1 MNQSTKKTTIIYA
14 EDSKSISTIV
24 KHRLISEGY
33 NVIHFA
39 TGEKIV
45 EEVLKILPDIILLD
59 NDMPVKDGLSILK
72 ELKAIPEVKDI
83 PVIFLTTINERKTVL
98 KCLELGASDYIVKDA
113 MAINEIL
120 ARISIRLKN

>member
-1 MNQSTKKTTIIYA
+1 
-14 EDSKSISTIV
+14 
-24 KHRLISEGY
+24 
-33 NVIHFA
+33 
-39 TGEKIV
+39 
-45 EEVLKILPDIILLD
+45 
-59 NDMPVKDGLSILK
+59 MPVKNGLTILK

-83 PVIFLTTINERKTVL
+83 PVIFLTTINERNTVL

>member
-1 MNQSTKKTTIIYA
+1 MIQAPKKSTIIYA

-33 NVIHFA
+33 NVVHFD

-45 EEVLKILPDIILLD
+45 EEALKILPDIILLD

>member
-1 MNQSTKKTTIIYA
+1 MNQSAQKPTIIYA

-33 NVIHFA
+33 NVVHFA
-39 TGEKIV
+39 TGEKVV
-45 EEVLKILPDIILLD
+45 EEALKIIPDIILLD

-83 PVIFLTTINERKTVL
+83 PVIFLTTINEKKTVI

-120 ARISIRLKN
+120 SRISFRLKS

>member
-1 MNQSTKKTTIIYA
+1 MIQSPKKSTIIYA

-33 NVIHFA
+33 NVIHYA

-45 EEVLKILPDIILLD
+45 EEVIKILPDIILLD

-120 ARISIRLKN
+120 SRISIRLKN

>member
-1 MNQSTKKTTIIYA
+1 MNQSPKKSTIIYA

-45 EEVLKILPDIILLD
+45 EEAIKILPDIILLD

-98 KCLELGASDYIVKDA
+98 KCLELGASDYIVKMQWQLMKYLRALVFD
-113 MAINEIL
+113 
-120 ARISIRLKN
+120 

>member
-83 PVIFLTTINERKTVL
+83 PVIFLTSINERKTVL

>member
-1 MNQSTKKTTIIYA
+1 MIQSTKKFTIIYA

-33 NVIHFA
+33 NVIHYA

-45 EEVLKILPDIILLD
+45 EEVIKILPDIILLD
-59 NDMPVKDGLSILK
+59 NEMPVKNGLSILK
-72 ELKAIPEVKDI
+72 ELKSIPEVKDI
-83 PVIFLTTINERKTVL
+83 PVIFLTTINERKTVI
-98 KCLELGASDYIVKDA
+98 KCLELGASDYIVKDV

-120 ARISIRLKN
+120 LRISIRLKN

>member
-1 MNQSTKKTTIIYA
+1 MNQSTKKSTIIYA

-45 EEVLKILPDIILLD
+45 EEAIKILPDIILLD

-72 ELKAIPEVKDI
+72 EIKAIPEVKEI
-83 PVIFLTTINERKTVL
+83 PVIFLTTSNEKKTVI

-120 ARISIRLKN
+120 SRISLRLKR

>member
-1 MNQSTKKTTIIYA
+1 VLCGEEIHLIINFLIYLAILNMNQFIQKPTIIYA

-39 TGEKIV
+39 TGEKVV
-45 EEVLKILPDIILLD
+45 EEALKILPDIILLD

-72 ELKAIPEVKDI
+72 ELKAI
-83 PVIFLTTINERKTVL
+83 
-98 KCLELGASDYIVKDA
+98 A
-113 MAINEIL
+113 
-120 ARISIRLKN
+120 